1 MDYRRELAQEIAAA
15 ARAGA
20 AARVIARGPM
30 RWPFGAAKG
39 GHRRA
44 RARRGD
50 VRVAILAL
58 LAEQASSGYGIME
71 ALEERSGGAWRP
83 SPGSVYP
90 TLEQLVDEGLV
101 RQETQ
106 EGTKVFA
113 LTSEGKRYV
122 RSNQESLNE
131 RCAAIASA

>member
-1 MDYRRELAQEIAAA
+1 MDYRREIAQEIVAA

-20 AARVIARGPM
+20 AARVVTRGAK
-30 RWPFGAAKG
+30 RWPFGTGTG
-39 GHRRA
+39 GHRSG

-58 LAEQASSGYGIME
+58 LAEQANTGYGIME

-90 TLEQLVDEGLV
+90 SLEQLVAEGLV
-101 RQETQ
+101 VQET
-106 EGTKVFA
+106 
-113 LTSEGKRYV
+113 
-122 RSNQESLNE
+122 
-131 RCAAIASA
+131 